1 MKELTELQKE
11 VLKVAQL
18 SMEDLPKTHLQFCQ
32 MIWKAYEAGEKAG
45 QVVPEVKVNFAEIE
59 KELNNYAEEI
69 NGKIIDNAD
78 ACDHL
83 QSKLNYIND
92 NFYLIRK

>member
-1 MKELTELQKE
+1 MGYGQNGFMCQVHYPEL
-11 VLKVAQL
+11 LKIIK
-18 SMEDLPKTHLQFCQ
+18 D
-32 MIWKAYEAGEKAG
+32 YEAQQ
-45 QVVPEVKVNFAEIE
+45 QVKVEPEVKVNFAEIE
-59 KELNNYAEEI
+59 KELNNYAEEK
-69 NGKIIDNAD
+69 NGRIMDNAD